1 MAKRSFFSDLR
12 FIEAAIS
19 RQKVSERGE
28 AVFETLVEFVEDCR
42 FTRSK
47 SYKFLCKN
55 WRLDYGSL
63 EKLWAAEGG
72 KAKGQATLRV
82 QASCVSQML
91 YSLFPTFS
99 RELFVLD
106 MGDDGFQEIET
117 TISIVGQTSGY
128 PQELFVSELT
138 DYMVSAYY
146 KGDWKV
152 EDCLDTAAKLKPLL
166 RTDVHDYLDRLDRD
180 QVKYILSILCQP
192 LFDVR
197 SVQCNTEKLALL
209 KAIGVSNI
217 QVGQSEQ
224 SEQDGQDKV
233 AIREVKVEAPERTPY
248 NLAFTKKMADILTE
262 CAGSTM
268 SIAETKEF
276 LKMPET
282 ERDKRKQKLAKV
294 LYLFTED
301 GLRSQLSHYTSQEIR
316 EVLDGDYPVGDGE
329 TVYKFKK

>member
-55 WRLDYGSL
+55 WRLDYDSL

-72 KAKGQATLRV
+72 KAKGKATLRV

-106 MGDDGFQEIET
+106 MGDDGFLEIET
-117 TISIVGQTSGY
+117 TVSIVGQTSGY

-166 RTDVHDYLDRLDRD
+166 RTDVHSYLDRFDRD

-192 LFDVR
+192 LFDVH

-209 KAIGVSNI
+209 KAIGVSNT
-217 QVGQSEQ
+217 QVGQSG
-224 SEQDGQDKV
+224 QDGQDKV
-233 AIREVKVEAPERTPY
+233 AIREMKVEVPEKTPY

-268 SIAETKEF
+268 SIAETKKF

-301 GLRSQLSHYTSQEIR
+301 GLRSQLSHYSPIEIS
-316 EVLDGDYPVGDGE
+316 EVLNGDYPVNEDE
-329 TVYKFKK
+329 TAYKFKK